1 MGIFLIHI
9 LKSSVCLA
17 LFYLCYRMLLSKET
31 FHRFNRLT
39 LLGIMIL
46 SFLLPFIEITLPK
59 ASEMSQPFLLLEEA
73 METVEV
79 KRLDVLTETPKHF
92 PWSTLVFVV
101 YASGILFFLLRHAW
115 SMGRMLCLL
124 RTCRKEKREDG
135 ITLYVHRAKV
145 APFSWM
151 KKIAISEE
159 DLAKH
164 GEAILAHERAHI
176 RNGHSWDLL
185 LAQACVFLQW
195 FNPAAWL
202 LKKELQTIHEYE
214 ADEDVICNGMEAS
227 IYQLSMIEKAVG
239 TRLFTI
245 ANSFNHGLLNKRITM
260 MNKERSRRWA
270 CLKYLFVLPLSA
282 LVVVAFAQS
291 PIDELKYSFLNDKG
305 LPTTVEMKRKG
316 HFTSSMKDSILVV
329 VNEKVKGYGEEALSS
344 IPGEQIES
352 VLTVHSNDAVAE
364 YGDKAKHG
372 AIKITTKEKDD
383 ELKSVMDEFK
393 RKGQFNVTKLASG
406 KSSDAIPLIIIDGEV
421 KGNNPGILDNIAIDE
436 VESIYVVKNQEIIFK
451 LYGDK
456 AKDGVIMIKTKK
468 TPVKEKLIFQVVE
481 EAPEFPGGM
490 EECMKFIKQNTLYP
504 IEAYRKG
511 IHGRVL
517 VSGVI
522 SDKGDIESPR
532 IYRSV
537 DPLLD
542 AEALRVIQSMPKW
555 KPGKQRGKPVNV
567 MFMFPVA
574 FNL

>member
-39 LLGIMIL
+39 LLGIMKL
-46 SFLLPFIEITLPK
+46 SFLLPFIEITLTK

-92 PWSTLVFVV
+92 PWSALVFVV

-124 RTCRKEKREDG
+124 CTCRKEKRKDG
-135 ITLYVHRAKV
+135 ITLYIHRAKV

-151 KKIAISEE
+151 KKIAISED

-164 GEAILAHERAHI
+164 GEAILAHEQAHI

-214 ADEDVICNGMEAS
+214 ADECVICNGMEAS

-239 TRLFTI
+239 TRLFII

-260 MNKERSRRWA
+260 MNKERSHQWA

-282 LVVVAFAQS
+282 LVVVAFAQ
-291 PIDELKYSFLNDKG
+291 PPVDELKYSFLNDKG
-305 LPTTVEMKRKG
+305 LSTTVEMKRKG

-352 VLTVHSNDAVAE
+352 IQTVHSNDAVAE

-372 AIKITTKEKDD
+372 AIKITTK
-383 ELKSVMDEFK
+383 
-393 RKGQFNVTKLASG
+393 QTANT
-406 KSSDAIPLIIIDGEV
+406 
-421 KGNNPGILDNIAIDE
+421 
-436 VESIYVVKNQEIIFK
+436 
-451 LYGDK
+451 
-456 AKDGVIMIKTKK
+456 
-468 TPVKEKLIFQVVE
+468 TPVKEKLIFQVAE
-481 EAPEFPGGM
+481 EMPEFPGGM
-490 EECMKFIKQNTLYP
+490 EECMKFISQNTQYP
-504 IEAYRKG
+504 LEAHRKG
-511 IHGRVL
+511 IYGRVL
-517 VSGVI
+517 VSGII

-532 IYRSV
+532 IFRSV

-542 AEALRVIQSMPKW
+542 AEALRVILSMPKW

>member
-1 MGIFLIHI
+1 MGIFFIHI
-9 LKSSVCLA
+9 LKSSVCLV
-17 LFYLCYRMLLSKET
+17 LFYLCYRILLSKET

-59 ASEMSQPFLLLEEA
+59 ASEMNQPFLLLEEA
-73 METVEV
+73 MEMVEV

-92 PWSTLVFVV
+92 PWSALVFVV
-101 YASGILFFLLRHAW
+101 YASGILFFFLRYAW
-115 SMGRMLCLL
+115 SMVRMLCLL
-124 RTCRKEKREDG
+124 RTCRKEKRKDG
-135 ITLYVHRAKV
+135 ISLYIHRAKV

-151 KKIAISEE
+151 KKIAISED

-202 LKKELQTIHEYE
+202 LKKELQTLHEYE

-282 LVVVAFAQS
+282 LVVVAFAQP

-329 VNEKVKGYGEEALSS
+329 VNEKVKGYGEEVLSS

-352 VLTVHSNDAVAE
+352 ILTVHSNDAVAE

-372 AIKITTKEKDD
+372 VIKITTKEED
-383 ELKSVMDEFK
+383 EEA
-393 RKGQFNVTKLASG
+393 AS
-406 KSSDAIPLIIIDGEV
+406 
-421 KGNNPGILDNIAIDE
+421 
-436 VESIYVVKNQEIIFK
+436 
-451 LYGDK
+451 
-456 AKDGVIMIKTKK
+456 
-468 TPVKEKLIFQVVE
+468 VKEKLIFQVAE
-481 EAPEFPGGM
+481 EMPEFPGGM
-490 EECMKFIKQNTLYP
+490 KECMKFISQNTQYP
-504 IEAYRKG
+504 VEAHRKG
-511 IHGRVL
+511 IHGKVL
-517 VSGVI
+517 VSCVI
-522 SDKGDIESPR
+522 SDKGDIESPH

-542 AEALRVIQSMPKW
+542 AEALRVIKSMPKW

-574 FNL
+574 FNLQ

>member
-1 MGIFLIHI
+1 MGIFMIHI

-31 FHRFNRLT
+31 FHRFNRLA
-39 LLGIMIL
+39 LLGIMVL
-46 SFLLPFIEITLPK
+46 SFLLPFIEVTMQKMP
-59 ASEMSQPFLLLEEA
+59 EMTQPFLLLEEA

-92 PWSTLVFVV
+92 PWSALVFVV
-101 YASGILFFLLRHAW
+101 YASGILFFLFRHAW

-151 KKIAISEE
+151 KKIAISED

-214 ADEDVICNGMEAS
+214 ADECVICNGMEAS

-245 ANSFNHGLLNKRITM
+245 ANNFNHGLLNKRITM
-260 MNKERSRRWA
+260 MNKERSRQWA

-282 LVVVAFAQS
+282 LVVVAFAQP

-305 LPTTVEMKRKG
+305 LSTTVEMKRKG

-329 VNEKVKGYGEEALSS
+329 VNEKVKGYGEEVLSS

-352 VLTVHSNDAVAE
+352 ILTVHSNDAVAE

-372 AIKITTKEKDD
+372 VIKITTKEKDD

-406 KSSDAIPLIIIDGEV
+406 KSSDATPLIIIDGEV

-436 VESIYVVKNQEIIFK
+436 VESISVVKNQEIIFK

-456 AKDGVIMIKTKK
+456 AKDGVILITMKK
-468 TPVKEKLIFQVVE
+468 
-481 EAPEFPGGM
+481 
-490 EECMKFIKQNTLYP
+490 
-504 IEAYRKG
+504 
-511 IHGRVL
+511 
-517 VSGVI
+517 
-522 SDKGDIESPR
+522 
-532 IYRSV
+532 
-537 DPLLD
+537 
-542 AEALRVIQSMPKW
+542 
-555 KPGKQRGKPVNV
+555 
-567 MFMFPVA
+567 
-574 FNL
+574 

>member
-1 MGIFLIHI
+1 MSVFLIHI

-31 FHRFNRLT
+31 FHRLNRLA
-39 LLGIMIL
+39 LLGIMVL

-92 PWSTLVFVV
+92 PWSALVFVV

-151 KKIAISEE
+151 QKIAISED

-185 LAQACVFLQW
+185 LVQACVFLQW

-260 MNKERSRRWA
+260 MNKERSHRRA

-282 LVVVAFAQS
+282 LVVVAFAQP

-305 LPTTVEMKRKG
+305 LSTTVEMKRKG

-329 VNEKVKGYGEEALSS
+329 VNEKVKGYGEEVLSS

-352 VLTVHSNDAVAE
+352 ILTVHSNDAVAE

-372 AIKITTKEKDD
+372 VIKITTKEED
-383 ELKSVMDEFK
+383 EEPVSVMDWIKKNAKES
-393 RKGQFNVTKLASG
+393 T
-406 KSSDAIPLIIIDGEV
+406 SSPSTNNPLIVIDGKV
-421 KGNNPGILDNIAIDE
+421 KGYGSGILKKINIDDI
-436 VESIYVVKNQEIIFK
+436 ESMSVLKDQEIISK

-456 AKDGVIMIKTKK
+456 AKDGVIMIETKK

-517 VSGVI
+517 VSCVI
-522 SDKGDIESPR
+522 SDKGDIESPH

>member
-31 FHRFNRLT
+31 FHRLNRLA
-39 LLGIMIL
+39 LLGIMVL
-46 SFLLPFIEITLPK
+46 SFLLPFIEITMQKMP
-59 ASEMSQPFLLLEEA
+59 EMTQPFLLLEEA
-73 METVEV
+73 MEAVEV
-79 KRLDVLTETPKHF
+79 KRLDVLTETPSRF
-92 PWSTLVFVV
+92 PWNAFTFLI
-101 YASGILFFLLRHAW
+101 YALGILFFLLRHAW
-115 SMGRMLCLL
+115 SMGGMLCLL
-124 RTCRKEKREDG
+124 YTCRKEKRKDG
-135 ITLYVHRAKV
+135 ITLYIHRAKV

-151 KKIAISEE
+151 KKIAISED

-239 TRLFTI
+239 SRLFTI
-245 ANSFNHGLLNKRITM
+245 ANNFNHNLLTKRITM
-260 MNKERSRRWA
+260 MNKERSHRWA

-305 LPTTVEMKRKG
+305 LSTTVEMKRKG

-329 VNEKVKGYGEEALSS
+329 VNEKVKGYGEEVLSS

-372 AIKITTKEKDD
+372 VIKITTKEEDK
-383 ELKSVMDEFK
+383 EPASVMDWIKKNAKES
-393 RKGQFNVTKLASG
+393 T
-406 KSSDAIPLIIIDGEV
+406 SSPSTNNPLIVIDGKV
-421 KGNNPGILDNIAIDE
+421 KGYESEILKKINIDDI
-436 VESIYVVKNQEIIFK
+436 ESMSVLKDQEIISK
-451 LYGDK
+451 IYGDK

-522 SDKGDIESPR
+522 SDKGDIESPH

>member
-1 MGIFLIHI
+1 MGLFLVYT
-9 LKSSVCLA
+9 LKASLCLA
-17 LFYLCYRMLLSKET
+17 VFYLFYRALMGKEP
-31 FHRFNRLT
+31 FHRFNRLA
-39 LLGIMIL
+39 LLSLLAL
-46 SFLLPFIEITLPK
+46 SCLLPAIEVTVSEAPK
-59 ASEMSQPFLLLEEA
+59 MGQAFVSLEEMMLPVPEDEVILDESSAALSWKEA
-73 METVEV
+73 MLLVY
-79 KRLDVLTETPKHF
+79 VL
-92 PWSTLVFVV
+92 
-101 YASGILFFLLRHAW
+101 GILFFLTRHLW
-115 SMGRMLCLL
+115 SFARMVALL
-124 RTCRKEKREDG
+124 RTSHKERLNGG
-135 ITLYVHRAKV
+135 ITLFVHRQQI

-151 KKIAISEE
+151 KLIAVSEA
-159 DLAKH
+159 DLAENR
-164 GEAILAHERAHI
+164 EAILAHERAHI
-176 RNGHSWDLL
+176 ANRHSWDLL

-239 TRLFTI
+239 SRLFTI
-245 ANSFNHGLLNKRITM
+245 ANNFNHNLLTKRITM
-260 MNKERSRRWA
+260 MNKERSHQWA

-282 LVVVAFAQS
+282 LVVVAFAQP

-305 LPTTVEMKRKG
+305 MSTTVEMKRKG

-329 VNEKVKGYGEEALSS
+329 VNEKVKGYGEEVLSS

-352 VLTVHSNDAVAE
+352 ILTVHSNDAVAE

-372 AIKITTKEKDD
+372 AIKITTK
-383 ELKSVMDEFK
+383 
-393 RKGQFNVTKLASG
+393 QTANT
-406 KSSDAIPLIIIDGEV
+406 
-421 KGNNPGILDNIAIDE
+421 
-436 VESIYVVKNQEIIFK
+436 
-451 LYGDK
+451 
-456 AKDGVIMIKTKK
+456 
-468 TPVKEKLIFQVVE
+468 TPVKEKLIFQVAE
-481 EAPEFPGGM
+481 EMPEFPGGM
-490 EECMKFIKQNTLYP
+490 KECMKFISQNTQYP
-504 IEAYRKG
+504 LEAHRKG

-517 VSGVI
+517 VSCVI

-542 AEALRVIQSMPKW
+542 AEALRVIKSMPKW

>member
-92 PWSTLVFVV
+92 PWSALVFLI

-124 RTCRKEKREDG
+124 RTCRKEKKEDG

-151 KKIAISEE
+151 KKIAISED

-239 TRLFTI
+239 SRLFTI
-245 ANSFNHGLLNKRITM
+245 ANNFNHNLLTKRITM
-260 MNKERSRRWA
+260 MNKERSHQWA

-282 LVVVAFAQS
+282 LVVVAFAQP

-305 LPTTVEMKRKG
+305 LSTTVEMKRKG

-329 VNEKVKGYGEEALSS
+329 VNEKVKGYGEEVLSS

-352 VLTVHSNDAVAE
+352 ILTVHSNDAVAE

-372 AIKITTKEKDD
+372 VIKITTKEEDK
-383 ELKSVMDEFK
+383 EPASVMDWIKKNAKESTSSPSTNNPLIVIDGK
-393 RKGQFNVTKLASG
+393 VKGYASG
-406 KSSDAIPLIIIDGEV
+406 ILKKINIDD
-421 KGNNPGILDNIAIDE
+421 I
-436 VESIYVVKNQEIIFK
+436 ESMSVLKDQEIISK

-468 TPVKEKLIFQVVE
+468 TSVKEKLIFQVAE
-481 EAPEFPGGM
+481 EMPEFPGGM
-490 EECMKFIKQNTLYP
+490 KECMKFISQNTQYP
-504 IEAYRKG
+504 VEAHRKG
-511 IHGRVL
+511 IHGEVW
-517 VSGVI
+517 VSCVI
-522 SDKGDIESPR
+522 SDKGDIESPH

-542 AEALRVIQSMPKW
+542 AEALRVIKSMPKW
-555 KPGKQRGKPVNV
+555 KPGKQRGKEVNV
-567 MFMFPVA
+567 MFMLPVE
-574 FNL
+574 FKIQ

>member
-1 MGIFLIHI
+1 
-9 LKSSVCLA
+9 
-17 LFYLCYRMLLSKET
+17 
-31 FHRFNRLT
+31 
-39 LLGIMIL
+39 
-46 SFLLPFIEITLPK
+46 
-59 ASEMSQPFLLLEEA
+59 
-73 METVEV
+73 
-79 KRLDVLTETPKHF
+79 
-92 PWSTLVFVV
+92 
-101 YASGILFFLLRHAW
+101 
-115 SMGRMLCLL
+115 
-124 RTCRKEKREDG
+124 
-135 ITLYVHRAKV
+135 
-145 APFSWM
+145 M
-151 KKIAISEE
+151 KKIAISEN

-239 TRLFTI
+239 SRLFTI
-245 ANSFNHGLLNKRITM
+245 ANNFNHNLLTKRITM

-282 LVVVAFAQS
+282 LVVVAFAQP

-329 VNEKVKGYGEEALSS
+329 VNEKVKGYGEEVLSS

-352 VLTVHSNDAVAE
+352 VLTMHSESAVAE

-372 AIKITTKEKDD
+372 VIKITTKEED
-383 ELKSVMDEFK
+383 EEP
-393 RKGQFNVTKLASG
+393 AS
-406 KSSDAIPLIIIDGEV
+406 
-421 KGNNPGILDNIAIDE
+421 
-436 VESIYVVKNQEIIFK
+436 
-451 LYGDK
+451 
-456 AKDGVIMIKTKK
+456 
-468 TPVKEKLIFQVVE
+468 VKEKLIFQVVE
-481 EAPEFPGGM
+481 EMPEFPGGM
-490 EECMKFIKQNTLYP
+490 EECMKFISQNAQYP
-504 IEAYRKG
+504 VEAHRKG
-511 IHGRVL
+511 IHGKVL
-517 VSGVI
+517 VSCVI
-522 SDKGDIESPR
+522 SDKGEISSPQ

-555 KPGKQRGKPVNV
+555 KPGKQRGQEVNV
-567 MFMFPVA
+567 MFMLPVE
-574 FNL
+574 FKIQ

>member
-17 LFYLCYRMLLSKET
+17 LFYLCYRILLSKET
-31 FHRFNRLT
+31 FHRLNRIA
-39 LLGIMIL
+39 LLSIMML
-46 SFLLPFIEITLPK
+46 SFVLPFIEITLPK

-92 PWSTLVFVV
+92 PWSALVFVV
-101 YASGILFFLLRHAW
+101 YASGILFFFLRYVW
-115 SMGRMLCLL
+115 SMVRMLCLL
-124 RTCRKEKREDG
+124 RTCRKEKRKDG
-135 ITLYVHRAKV
+135 ITLYIHRAKV

-151 KKIAISEE
+151 KKIAISED

-185 LAQACVFLQW
+185 LVQACVFLQW

-202 LKKELQTIHEYE
+202 LKKELQTLHEYE

-245 ANSFNHGLLNKRITM
+245 ANNFNHNLLTKRITM

-282 LVVVAFAQS
+282 LVVVAFAQP

-316 HFTSSMKDSILVV
+316 HFASSMKDSILVV

-352 VLTVHSNDAVAE
+352 ILTVHSNDAVAE

-372 AIKITTKEKDD
+372 VIKITTKEED
-383 ELKSVMDEFK
+383 EEP
-393 RKGQFNVTKLASG
+393 AS
-406 KSSDAIPLIIIDGEV
+406 
-421 KGNNPGILDNIAIDE
+421 
-436 VESIYVVKNQEIIFK
+436 
-451 LYGDK
+451 
-456 AKDGVIMIKTKK
+456 
-468 TPVKEKLIFQVVE
+468 VKEKLIFQVTE
-481 EAPEFPGGM
+481 EGPEFPGGM
-490 EECMKFIKQNTLYP
+490 KECMKFIKQNTLYP

-511 IHGRVL
+511 IHGKVL
-517 VSGVI
+517 VSCVI
-522 SDKGDIESPR
+522 SDKGDIESPH

-542 AEALRVIQSMPKW
+542 AEALRVIKSMPKW

-574 FNL
+574 FNLE

>member
-1 MGIFLIHI
+1 MGIFMIHI

-39 LLGIMIL
+39 LLGIMVL
-46 SFLLPFIEITLPK
+46 SFLLPFIEVTLQKMP
-59 ASEMSQPFLLLEEA
+59 EMTQPFLLLEEA

-92 PWSTLVFVV
+92 PWSALVFVV

-115 SMGRMLCLL
+115 SMGRMLRLL
-124 RTCRKEKREDG
+124 YTCRKEKKEDG
-135 ITLYVHRAKV
+135 ITLYIHRKKV

-151 KKIAISEE
+151 QKIAISED

-214 ADEDVICNGMEAS
+214 ADECVICNGMEAS

-260 MNKERSRRWA
+260 MNKERSHQWA

-282 LVVVAFAQS
+282 LVVVAFAQP

-305 LPTTVEMKRKG
+305 LSTTVEMKRKG

-329 VNEKVKGYGEEALSS
+329 VNEKVKGYGEEVLSS

-352 VLTVHSNDAVAE
+352 ILTVHSNDAVAE

-372 AIKITTKEKDD
+372 VIKITTKE
-383 ELKSVMDEFK
+383 ENEEPASVMDWIKKNAKESTSSPSTNNPLIVIDGK
-393 RKGQFNVTKLASG
+393 VKGYASG
-406 KSSDAIPLIIIDGEV
+406 ILKKINIDD
-421 KGNNPGILDNIAIDE
+421 I
-436 VESIYVVKNQEIIFK
+436 ESMSVLKDQEIISK

-468 TPVKEKLIFQVVE
+468 TSVKEKLIFQVAE
-481 EAPEFPGGM
+481 EMPEFPGGM
-490 EECMKFIKQNTLYP
+490 EECMKYIKQNTLYP

-511 IHGRVL
+511 IHGKVL

-522 SDKGDIESPR
+522 SDKGDIESPH
-532 IYRSV
+532 IYRSI

-542 AEALRVIQSMPKW
+542 AEALRVIKSMPKW

>member
-1 MGIFLIHI
+1 MSVFLIHI

-17 LFYLCYRMLLSKET
+17 LFYLCYRILLSKET

-46 SFLLPFIEITLPK
+46 SFLLPFIEVTMQKMP
-59 ASEMSQPFLLLEEA
+59 EMTQPFLLLEEA

-79 KRLDVLTETPKHF
+79 KRLDVLTETPKRF
-92 PWSTLVFVV
+92 PWSALVFLV

-151 KKIAISEE
+151 KKIAISED

-202 LKKELQTIHEYE
+202 LKKELQTLHEYE
-214 ADEDVICNGMEAS
+214 ADECVICNGMEAS

-239 TRLFTI
+239 SRLFTI
-245 ANSFNHGLLNKRITM
+245 ANNFNHNLLTKRITM

-282 LVVVAFAQS
+282 LAVVAFAQP

-329 VNEKVKGYGEEALSS
+329 VNEKVKGYGEEVLSS

-352 VLTVHSNDAVAE
+352 ILTVHSNDAVAE

-372 AIKITTKEKDD
+372 VIKITTKEED
-383 ELKSVMDEFK
+383 EEPASVMDWIKKNAKES
-393 RKGQFNVTKLASG
+393 T
-406 KSSDAIPLIIIDGEV
+406 SSPSTNNPLIVIDGKVNGYASE
-421 KGNNPGILDNIAIDE
+421 ILKKINIDDI
-436 VESIYVVKNQEIIFK
+436 ESMSVIKDQETISK

-456 AKDGVIMIKTKK
+456 AKDGVIIIETKK
-468 TPVKEKLIFQVVE
+468 KPIIEKLIFQVVE
-481 EAPEFPGGM
+481 EMPEFPGGM

-517 VSGVI
+517 VSCVI
-522 SDKGDIESPR
+522 SDKGDIESPH

-567 MFMFPVA
+567 KFFFPVA
-574 FNL
+574 FNLE